1 MWDTAWQNLRIS
13 VRGLLRGPGVSVAI
27 IVTLALG
34 IGANA
39 MMFGVIDRLLL
50 SPPQHLAQAE
60 RLRHLYLERGGADD
74 LRRTSRILTYPDL
87 EDLQKL
93 PAFASVGGY
102 TAGVGLWTMGTGAEA
117 RRVRVQQAAAALF
130 PTLGVTPAR
139 GRFYSS
145 DEDAP
150 GAPLMAVL
158 GEEFWE
164 REFGRD
170 PAIVGRVLQLNRG
183 RYEIVG
189 IAPAGFTGAELSAVD
204 VWLPLR
210 ASAFAESGGDAGF
223 DDRGMGW
230 ISAVVRLNPGV
241 TDTMADAQL
250 TAAYIAARRAFEQ
263 EVGAA
268 YMDRRSLPRVDRE
281 APRLFTASVIA
292 ARGPSRSRVSSIAIW
307 LAGVSL
313 VVLLIACANVA
324 NLLLARGIRA
334 RREIAIR
341 AALGAGRRRL
351 VMQLLTDAGVLA
363 GAGALA
369 ALAVAWWSSRVV
381 HAIVVPDVAFTD
393 TGMPLRLLW
402 FVSAAAVLTTLLAG
416 LLPALQASRTAGGGD
431 VLRAASRGN
440 SSSRSD
446 LRGALMIGQITL
458 SVVLLVGAGLFVRS
472 LWRAVATDVGFDYRQ
487 TLSVTIEDNADL
499 GGDRTARRQ
508 RRAQLFRDALE
519 RVSIL
524 PGVRAAALSGAT
536 TPLAGMG
543 LDNAGGSELRIPGF
557 DAIPQLPGGGP
568 YKYSGTERFFETL
581 GLKVTRGRAFVPG
594 EFKAGAE
601 PVAMVNDTFAR
612 TIWPGRDPLA
622 QCIIYADPDRK
633 GQPAPCRRIVGVFED
648 IARSGLS
655 EPPAMQV
662 SFPLLPDAT
671 LIKAMVIRTEGDP
684 APLIPS
690 IRRAIASVSPAVR
703 FAEIRPGA
711 SRFDS
716 LLGPWRLGAMMFG
729 AFGLLALVVAAVGL
743 FSLLAF
749 GVAQRQREL
758 GIRAALGANRRHL
771 IQLVMGQAARL
782 VFGGLALGVGIALA
796 VGRTMDGLLFGVTPT
811 DLPVYGGV
819 VLALILSGV
828 LAGLVPA
835 WRATSVNPARAFEA
849 E

>member
-1 MWDTAWQNLRIS
+1 MMWDAMRQNLRTS
-13 VRGLLRGPGVSVAI
+13 VRGLLKSPGVSAAI

-50 SPPQHLAQAE
+50 SPPQHLTQPD

-87 EDLQKL
+87 EDLQAL
-93 PAFASVGGY
+93 PALESVGGY
-102 TAGVGLWTMGTGAEA
+102 TAGVGSWTMGVGAEA
-117 RRVRVQQAAAALF
+117 RRVRVQQAAAGFF
-130 PTLGVTPAR
+130 PTLGVKPAR
-139 GRFYSS
+139 GRFYAA

-150 GAPLMAVL
+150 GAPLTAVL
-158 GEEFWE
+158 GDEFWE

-170 PAIVGRVLQLNRG
+170 PAILGRVLQLNRG
-183 RYEIVG
+183 RYEVVG

-210 ASAFAESGGDAGF
+210 ASAAAESPGDAGF

-230 ISAVVRLNPGV
+230 INAVVRLKPGV
-241 TDTMADAQL
+241 TDDAADAQL
-250 TAAYIAARRAFEQ
+250 TTGYVAARRAFEA
-263 EVGAA
+263 ERGAA
-268 YMDRRSLPRVDRE
+268 YMDRRGLPRVDRE

-334 RREIAIR
+334 RREITIR

-351 VMQLLTDAGVLA
+351 LFQLLTDAGVLA

-393 TGMPLRLLW
+393 TGMGLRLLG
-402 FVSAAAVLTTLLAG
+402 FVAAAAVMTTLLAG
-416 LLPALQASRTAGGGD
+416 LLPALQASRTAGGD
-431 VLRAASRGN
+431 VLRASRGN

-472 LWRAVATDVGFDYRQ
+472 LWRAVATDVGFDYRP
-487 TLSVTIEDNADL
+487 TLSVTIEANTDP
-499 GGDRTARRQ
+499 GGTRAERGR
-508 RRAQLFRDALE
+508 RRAELYREALQ
-519 RVSIL
+519 RVSAL
-524 PGVRAAALSGAT
+524 PGVRAAALSAAT
-536 TPLAGMG
+536 TPLAGIG
-543 LDNAGGSELRIPGF
+543 IDNFGPNELRIPGF
-557 DAIPQLPGGGP
+557 DAIPQMPGGGP
-568 YKYSGTERFFETL
+568 FKYSGTERFFETL
-581 GLKVTRGRAFVPG
+581 GLTVTRGRAFEPG

-601 PVAMVNDTFAR
+601 PVAMVNETFAR
-612 TIWPGRDPLA
+612 TIWAGRDPLA
-622 QCIIYADPDRK
+622 QCLIYADPDKK
-633 GQPAPCRRIVGVFED
+633 GEPAPCRRIVGVFED

-655 EPPAMQV
+655 EPPALQAAYPAM
-662 SFPLLPDAT
+662 PDAN
-671 LIKAMVIRTEGDP
+671 IKAMVIRADGDP

-690 IRRAIASVSPAVR
+690 IRRAIAGISPAVR

-711 SRFDS
+711 TRFDN
-716 LLGPWRLGAMMFG
+716 LLGPWRLGSMMFG
-729 AFGLLALVVAAVGL
+729 AFGLLALLVAAVGL

-782 VFGGLALGVGIALA
+782 VFGGLALGIAIALA
-796 VGRTMDGLLFGVTPT
+796 VGRMMGGLLFGVTPT

-819 VLALILSGV
+819 ILALIVAGG
-828 LAGLVPA
+828 LAGLAPA